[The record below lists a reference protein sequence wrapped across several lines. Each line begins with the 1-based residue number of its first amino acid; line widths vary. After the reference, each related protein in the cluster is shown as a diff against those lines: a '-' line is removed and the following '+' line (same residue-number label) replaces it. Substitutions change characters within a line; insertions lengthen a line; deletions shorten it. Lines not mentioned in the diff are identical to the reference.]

1 MLTMLLCKIFAKAEN
16 FYSWQLYMIAY
27 SGIVKYC
34 LQNNGAKACVNA
46 LGKIL
51 QERNALGFVL
61 LSNCVWLLR

>member
-1 MLTMLLCKIFAKAEN
+1 
-16 FYSWQLYMIAY
+16 MIAY